1 MDVSALRADDA
12 RGGPASKPLDVEKG
26 RDRSVE
32 LRRLP
37 EERRVVADLTAQI
50 PAQHLDRFRFLGAKA
65 HVRLPNPQSLIIINR
80 KSSISN
86 QSAPQ
91 STIHNRQC

>member
-32 LRRLP
+32 LRRLI

-50 PAQHLDRFRFLGAKA
+50 R
-65 HVRLPNPQSLIIINR
+65 PNTWTVSASWVKGPCQ
-80 KSSISN
+80 
-86 QSAPQ
+86 APQ
-91 STIHNRQC
+91 STIDNADCSYL